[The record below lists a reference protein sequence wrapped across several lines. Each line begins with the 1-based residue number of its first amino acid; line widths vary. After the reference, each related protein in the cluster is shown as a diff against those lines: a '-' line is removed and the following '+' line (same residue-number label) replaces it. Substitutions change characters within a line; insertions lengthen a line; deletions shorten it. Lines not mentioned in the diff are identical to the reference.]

1 MGKIRLFLSLVPS
14 SEEIEALKEDQET
27 FKKGFSPDNLRWED
41 PEKFHLTLRFLGDID
56 EIKAE
61 ALTGTLDRLKFD
73 FESIKFETDKIGFFP
88 EGKYPNVIY
97 AGLKEI
103 GNNSE
108 VLVGFI
114 DKIIYNFGVK
124 PDKRFIPHITLG
136 RFNRNKRTKITE
148 PLNYSIQKY
157 RIEFES
163 FCLMQSRLTPA
174 GSVYDLLN
182 KFNFRK

>member
-1 MGKIRLFLSLVPS
+1 MVPS
-14 SEEIEALKEDQET
+14 PGETEALKRDQEAL
-27 FKKGFSPDNLRWED
+27 KQGFSADNLRWED
-41 PEKFHLTLRFLGDID
+41 PEKFHLTLRFFGDID
-56 EIKAE
+56 EDMVN
-61 ALTGTLDRLKFD
+61 ALAGTLDRLKFD
-73 FESIKFETDKIGFFP
+73 FEAICFETDKIDFFP

-97 AGLKEI
+97 AGLKET

-108 VLVGFI
+108 ILVGFI
-114 DKIIYNFGVK
+114 DKIILNFGVK